1 MTRVHSAEHILGV
14 IITNEAWYTACSQS
28 DLFCCCLI
36 PESSVK
42 WLYCALHFG
51 HVWEH
56 VVLSP
61 SEKICYSVC
70 HRLITKILAGYIC
83 LKIQTQIEIMNG
95 ICNFRDIDF
104 CMALV

>member
-36 PESSVK
+36 PETSVK
-42 WLYCALHFG
+42 WLYCAFHFG

-56 VVLSP
+56 VVLSQ
-61 SEKICYSVC
+61 SEKTEIICYSVY

-83 LKIQTQIEIMNG
+83 LKT
-95 ICNFRDIDF
+95 
-104 CMALV
+104 